1 MTGMQTRNR
10 EPATRT
16 SSEDKSAEMAFL
28 PYIRI
33 PDKSRRRKKI
43 GATARNLNGR
53 DGGSGR
59 DGVGLPGK
67 TQPACG

>member
-1 MTGMQTRNR
+1 MTDMQTRNR

-16 SSEDKSAEMAFL
+16 SGEDKSPEMAVL
-28 PYIRI
+28 PYIRT
-33 PDKSRRRKKI
+33 PDKSRRGKKI
-43 GATARNLNGR
+43 GATARNRNGH

-59 DGVGLPGK
+59 DGVGLPAK